1 MGLNLKIQ
9 KNSKKKKKTRN
20 WHVALTLTPSGQSY
34 RWGPNWV
41 IFKKMRTNRDNEKLK
56 DQTEISWQIKGSKGW
71 LNQKII
77 IK

>member
-1 MGLNLKIQ
+1 
-9 KNSKKKKKTRN
+9 
-20 WHVALTLTPSGQSY
+20 
-34 RWGPNWV
+34 
-41 IFKKMRTNRDNEKLK
+41 MRTNRDNEKLK